1 MPKYLLLIY
10 FVAYMLI
17 AFVGRSFLIWRK
29 TGINPYVMGKEDN
42 AHDFI
47 GKLFRILVIMV
58 PLVVVINTFST
69 TTYAYFLPVTWLQHP
84 LLVGVGW
91 ALLLVS
97 LIWIA
102 TAQGQMGLSWR
113 IGIDN
118 QHQTELV
125 QKGLFRLSRNPI
137 FLGMRLNLLG
147 LFLVLP
153 NAVTLVILVLGD
165 VLIQIQVRLEEAY
178 LSQVHGEQYQSY
190 CQQVRRWL

>member
-10 FVAYMLI
+10 FIAYMLI
-17 AFVGRSFLIWRK
+17 AFVGRSYLIWRR

-47 GKLFRILVIMV
+47 GKLFRALVILV
-58 PLVVVINTFST
+58 PLVVVINTFSP
-69 TTYAYFLPVTWLQHP
+69 TTYAYLLPVTWLRHP
-84 LLVGVGW
+84 LLVGLGW
-91 ALLLVS
+91 VLLLVS

-102 TAQGQMGLSWR
+102 AAQGQMGLSWR

-125 QKGLFRLSRNPI
+125 QKGLFRRSRNPI

>member
-10 FVAYMLI
+10 FVTYMLI

-84 LLVGVGW
+84 LLAGLGW

-102 TAQGQMGLSWR
+102 AAQG
-113 IGIDN
+113 
-118 QHQTELV
+118 
-125 QKGLFRLSRNPI
+125 

>member
-10 FVAYMLI
+10 FVAYLLI
-17 AFVGRSFLIWRK
+17 AFVGRSCLIWRR

-47 GKLFRILVIMV
+47 GKLFRTLVIMV

-69 TTYAYFLPVTWLQHP
+69 TTYAYFLPVTWLRHP
-84 LLVGVGW
+84 LLVGLGW
-91 ALLLVS
+91 VLLLVS

-102 TAQGQMGLSWR
+102 AAQGQMGLSWR

-137 FLGMRLNLLG
+137 FFGMRLNLLG